1 MKRLVMLGVCLMFL
15 INSEIFSLAMLTVF
29 SIAGLHY
36 ILRKIA

>member
-1 MKRLVMLGVCLMFL
+1 MKKYAIVSFILMLL

-36 ILRKIA
+36 ILRRIA

>member
-1 MKRLVMLGVCLMFL
+1 VKRCAIVGIILMLL

-36 ILRKIA
+36 ILRRIA